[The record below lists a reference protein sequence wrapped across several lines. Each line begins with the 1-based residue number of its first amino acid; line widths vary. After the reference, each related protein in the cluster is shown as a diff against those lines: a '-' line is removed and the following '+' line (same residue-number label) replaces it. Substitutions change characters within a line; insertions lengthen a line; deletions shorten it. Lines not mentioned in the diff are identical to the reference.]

1 MCIRDSFSFRPHRN
15 FIQLKNQFL
24 FLHYSLTNFTPDIPM
39 SKYDPTIAEVFFDSR
54 LIDNAIAK
62 ISPNRRRNA
71 NGNVLRQ
78 RVRFSKGSYAT
89 LRNLKYFYKTV
100 DGEKSPSNSL
110 IIRRALD
117 LLDTTISSMRD
128 KSSILTEYECL
139 QSLVDPN
146 YRSKRIGCK

>member
-1 MCIRDSFSFRPHRN
+1 MTFLE
-15 FIQLKNQFL
+15 LKKYFL
-24 FLHYSLTNFTPDIPM
+24 FLHYTLTNYTPDFPI
-39 SKYDPTIAEVFFDSR
+39 SKHEPYIAKVLSDSK
-54 LIDNAIAK
+54 LIDKETTKLFHDPRKNAK
-62 ISPNRRRNA
+62 
-71 NGNVLRQ
+71 GFFLRQ
-78 RVRFSKGSYAT
+78 RVGFSKGSYAT

-139 QSLVDPN
+139 QSLIDPN
-146 YRSKRIGCK
+146 YGSRRIECK

>member
-1 MCIRDSFSFRPHRN
+1 
-15 FIQLKNQFL
+15 
-24 FLHYSLTNFTPDIPM
+24 M
-39 SKYDPTIAEVFFDSR
+39 SKYEPSIAEVLSDSR

-62 ISPNRRRNA
+62 FPTNPRRNA
-71 NGNVLRQ
+71 RGIVLRQ
-78 RVRFSKGSYAT
+78 KVSFSKGSYAT
-89 LRNLKYFYKTV
+89 LRNLKYFYKNV

-139 QSLVDPN
+139 QSLLDPN
-146 YRSKRIGCK
+146 YRSRRTECK

>member
-1 MCIRDSFSFRPHRN
+1 MKNCFSF
-15 FIQLKNQFL
+15 
-24 FLHYSLTNFTPDIPM
+24 LHKSLSTYTPEIPM
-39 SKYDPTIAEVFFDSR
+39 ARNKPRVTDVLEDKT
-54 LIDNAIAK
+54 LIDKQVVNT
-62 ISPNRRRNA
+62 PTNPRRNA
-71 NGNVLRQ
+71 RGIVLRQ
-78 RVRFSKGSYAT
+78 KVSFSKGSYAT

-146 YRSKRIGCK
+146 YRSKKIGCK

>member
-1 MCIRDSFSFRPHRN
+1 
-15 FIQLKNQFL
+15 
-24 FLHYSLTNFTPDIPM
+24 M
-39 SKYDPTIAEVFFDSR
+39 SKYEPSIAEVLSDSR
-54 LIDNAIAK
+54 LIDKETAK
-62 ISPNRRRNA
+62 LPNPRRNA
-71 NGNVLRQ
+71 RGIVLRQ
-78 RVRFSKGSYAT
+78 KVSFSKGSYAT

-128 KSSILTEYECL
+128 KSSILNEYECF

-146 YRSKRIGCK
+146 YKSRRTECN

>member
-1 MCIRDSFSFRPHRN
+1 MARYEPSVADV
-15 FIQLKNQFL
+15 LEDK
-24 FLHYSLTNFTPDIPM
+24 T
-39 SKYDPTIAEVFFDSR
+39 
-54 LIDNAIAK
+54 LIDKQVVN
-62 ISPNRRRNA
+62 PPTNPRRNA
-71 NGNVLRQ
+71 RGIVLRQ
-78 RVRFSKGSYAT
+78 KVSFSKGSYAT

-110 IIRRALD
+110 IIRRAVD

-139 QSLVDPN
+139 QSLVDSN

>member
-1 MCIRDSFSFRPHRN
+1 M
-15 FIQLKNQFL
+15 KNQFL
-24 FLHYSLTNFTPDIPM
+24 FLHHSLTNYTPEIPM
-39 SKYDPTIAEVFFDSR
+39 ARYEPSLADVLEDKT
-54 LIDNAIAK
+54 LIDKQVVNT
-62 ISPNRRRNA
+62 STNPRRNA
-71 NGNVLRQ
+71 RGIVLRQ
-78 RVRFSKGSYAT
+78 KVSFSKGSYAT

-139 QSLVDPN
+139 QSLIDPN
-146 YRSKRIGCK
+146 YGSRRIECK

>member
-1 MCIRDSFSFRPHRN
+1 MSPLIPSFLSVF
-15 FIQLKNQFL
+15 
-24 FLHYSLTNFTPDIPM
+24 HYSYLLAPIGISFNWKTVSRFYLNLYPHTHQRFLWLDMNPEWLM
-39 SKYDPTIAEVFFDSR
+39 SLKIR
-54 LIDNAIAK
+54 LLL
-62 ISPNRRRNA
+62 S
-71 NGNVLRQ
+71 
-78 RVRFSKGSYAT
+78 FSKGSYAT

-139 QSLVDPN
+139 QSLIDPN
-146 YRSKRIGCK
+146 YRSRRIECK

>member
-1 MCIRDSFSFRPHRN
+1 MARYEPRVTDV
-15 FIQLKNQFL
+15 LEDK
-24 FLHYSLTNFTPDIPM
+24 T
-39 SKYDPTIAEVFFDSR
+39 
-54 LIDNAIAK
+54 LIDKQVVNT
-62 ISPNRRRNA
+62 PTNPRRNA
-71 NGNVLRQ
+71 RGIVLRQ
-78 RVRFSKGSYAT
+78 KVSFSKGSYAT

-128 KSSILTEYECL
+128 KSSMLTEYECL

>member
-1 MCIRDSFSFRPHRN
+1 M
-15 FIQLKNQFL
+15 KNQFL

-39 SKYDPTIAEVFFDSR
+39 SKYEPTIAEVLSDSR

-62 ISPNRRRNA
+62 LPSNPRRNA
-71 NGNVLRQ
+71 RGIVLRQ
-78 RVRFSKGSYAT
+78 KVSFSKGSYAT

-117 LLDTTISSMRD
+117 LLDITISSMRD
-128 KSSILTEYECL
+128 KSSILNEYECF

-146 YRSKRIGCK
+146 YKSRRIECK

>member
-1 MCIRDSFSFRPHRN
+1 MARYQPRVADFLKDKFLVSE
-15 FIQLKNQFL
+15 QLVN
-24 FLHYSLTNFTPDIPM
+24 TPDNP
-39 SKYDPTIAEVFFDSR
+39 
-54 LIDNAIAK
+54 
-62 ISPNRRRNA
+62 RRNA
-71 NGNVLRQ
+71 RGIVLRQ
-78 RVRFSKGSYAT
+78 KVSFSKGSYAT

-139 QSLVDPN
+139 QSLIDPN
-146 YRSKRIGCK
+146 YRSRRIECK

>member
-1 MCIRDSFSFRPHRN
+1 MARYEPRVADVLEDMALVDK
-15 FIQLKNQFL
+15 QVVK
-24 FLHYSLTNFTPDIPM
+24 TPMNP
-39 SKYDPTIAEVFFDSR
+39 
-54 LIDNAIAK
+54 
-62 ISPNRRRNA
+62 RRNA
-71 NGNVLRQ
+71 RGIVLRQ
-78 RVRFSKGSYAT
+78 KVSFSKGSYAT

-128 KSSILTEYECL
+128 KSSILTEYECM
-139 QSLVDPN
+139 QSLVDPY

>member
-1 MCIRDSFSFRPHRN
+1 
-15 FIQLKNQFL
+15 
-24 FLHYSLTNFTPDIPM
+24 M
-39 SKYDPTIAEVFFDSR
+39 SKYEPTIAEVLSDSR

-62 ISPNRRRNA
+62 LSSNPRRNA
-71 NGNVLRQ
+71 RGIVLRQ
-78 RVRFSKGSYAT
+78 KVSFSKGSYAT

-146 YRSKRIGCK
+146 YRSRRIECK

>member
-1 MCIRDSFSFRPHRN
+1 M
-15 FIQLKNQFL
+15 KNQFL

-39 SKYDPTIAEVFFDSR
+39 SKYEPTIAEVLSDSR

-62 ISPNRRRNA
+62 LPSNPRRNA
-71 NGNVLRQ
+71 RGIVLRQ
-78 RVRFSKGSYAT
+78 KVSFSKGSYAT

-117 LLDTTISSMRD
+117 LLDITISSMRD
-128 KSSILTEYECL
+128 KSSILNEYECF

-146 YRSKRIGCK
+146 YKSRRI